1 VRVFLALTVAV
12 AAVSAQSSV
21 RYIPYIDAKPILQ
34 ALRADLIPADI
45 RGKSE
50 AELQTAWPQ
59 WVSRRDTEIR
69 ARLAQGDEDSAVNFL
84 LFGVSFTTQPRI
96 TERDMDAGFPAV
108 RDIVSGRIADL
119 AAAAANPGSDER
131 LDFVRAIARRKGI
144 DPAGAAGRDAL
155 RTYLQDRLTQFLAE
169 REAIATRAV
178 AVARKAVSDPG
189 AAVPE
194 AGTLFS
200 DRGLSSDTTIY
211 IDFGI
216 EAALD
221 AIKTNR
227 LLGPA
232 GVGRVAVVGPGL
244 DFTDKREGYDF
255 YPPQTLQPFAV
266 IDSLTRLGLA
276 GRTLRLTTFD
286 LSPRINR
293 HVAAARER
301 ASAGAGYVLQLPR
314 ETSFQ
319 WNPLLV
325 TYWERLGNQ
334 IGEPAA
340 AAAAPAGV
348 QMRAVRVRPDIVR
361 SITPE
366 DLNVVLQRI
375 EPLAAAERYDL
386 IVATNI
392 LVYYD
397 VFEQSLAMANVM
409 RMLKPG
415 GLLLTNSPVFELP
428 STPMHAVGFT
438 DVLYEQ
444 RDAGRDRVFWYQQQ

>member
-1 VRVFLALTVAV
+1 
-12 AAVSAQSSV
+12 
-21 RYIPYIDAKPILQ
+21 
-34 ALRADLIPADI
+34 
-45 RGKSE
+45 
-50 AELQTAWPQ
+50 
-59 WVSRRDTEIR
+59 VSRRDTEIR
-69 ARLAQGDEDSAVNFL
+69 ARLAEGDEDSVINFL

-96 TERDMDAGFPAV
+96 TERDMDAGLSNV
-108 RDIVSGRIADL
+108 RDIVEHRIGDL
-119 AAAAANPGSDER
+119 AAAAAKPASDER
-131 LDFVRAIARRKGI
+131 LDFVRAVARRKGI
-144 DPAGAAGRDAL
+144 DPSVASGSDAL
-155 RTYLQDRLTQFLAE
+155 RRYLQERLARFLAE
-169 REAIATRAV
+169 REAVFSRAV
-178 AVARKAVSDPG
+178 SAAGKAITDPA
-189 AAVPE
+189 AAVPDV
-194 AGTLFS
+194 GTLFS
-200 DRGLSSDTTIY
+200 ERGLSSDTTIF

-227 LLGPA
+227 LLAPGIA
-232 GVGRVAVVGPGL
+232 RRVAIVGPGL

-266 IDSLTRLGLA
+266 IDSLKRLGLA
-276 GRTLRLTTFD
+276 GRDLRLTTFD

-293 HVAAARER
+293 HVAAANER
-301 ASAGAGYVLQLPR
+301 ARAGVGYVLQLPR
-314 ETSFQ
+314 ETAFQ

-325 TYWERLGNQ
+325 RYWEKLGDQ

-366 DLNVVLQRI
+366 DLNVVLQRVDL
-375 EPLAAAERYDL
+375 PAANEHYDL

-397 VFEQSLAMANVM
+397 VFEQSLAMTNVA

-428 STPMHAVGFT
+428 LTPMRSVGYT
-438 DVLYEQ
+438 DLLYEQ
-444 RDAGRDRVFWYQQQ
+444 RDAGRDRVFWYQRQ